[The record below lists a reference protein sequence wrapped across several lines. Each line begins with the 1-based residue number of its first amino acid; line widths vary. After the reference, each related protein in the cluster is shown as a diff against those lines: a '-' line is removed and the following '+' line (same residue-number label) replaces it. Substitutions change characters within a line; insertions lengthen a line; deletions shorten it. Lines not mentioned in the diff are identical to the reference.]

1 MATVGEVRMR
11 LFTNYFFGNQNI
23 GKHSIG
29 GRGGGGGEVVERTFI
44 DQLESDSG
52 HSVF

>member
-11 LFTNYFFGNQNI
+11 LFTNYSFGNQNI

-29 GRGGGGGEVVERTFI
+29 GGGGGEVAERTFI